1 MTRSAEHDM
10 HRARQSIEAA
20 RVMREQIAALAEG
33 DEDFIRDTLEGET
46 DLETLIRAMLA
57 GVGEDEA
64 MADGLKAYAEQL
76 SARRDRLA
84 QRAKLRRTLIC
95 SAMEIAGRRSIET
108 DVGTVTL
115 SDVKPKAVVTDEAA
129 IPSKFFKVPP
139 PVLDMPAL
147 NTALRDKEDVPG
159 AHLSNGGTTI
169 RILRK

>member
-1 MTRSAEHDM
+1 MSDDSL
-10 HRARQSIEAA
+10 HRAHKTIEAA

-46 DLETLIRAMLA
+46 DLNGLVRAMLV

-64 MADGLKAYAEQL
+64 IANGLKAYAADL
-76 SARRDRLA
+76 AARRERFE

-129 IPSKFFKVPP
+129 IPSRFFKVPP
-139 PVLDMPAL
+139 PALDLSAL
-147 NTALRDKEDVPG
+147 TASLRDKEDVPG
-159 AHLSNGGTTI
+159 AHLSNGGSTI